1 MIHIFTNFVDT
12 IVQAN
17 NFLSQGS
24 GHELYGGFPG
34 YGSMLLSGQS
44 MEQVIV
50 SQDDHDLQWSCLY
63 QKCIQAMPATG
74 LGPSSMVHPGLTGS
88 QGPAGLPGGP
98 NGPGGHHGPP
108 GPGGG
113 GGGVPLPIAIPPQYS
128 QSSYHP
134 SYMQQQVRMVVSFVH
149 LIKQSILDFE
159 WDLVKPESG
168 FPAVQTF
175 SNPPTDHSGILSSS
189 SKFRESGG
197 MQRTLL
203 SFPSNY
209 ST

>member
-1 MIHIFTNFVDT
+1 
-12 IVQAN
+12 
-17 NFLSQGS
+17 
-24 GHELYGGFPG
+24 
-34 YGSMLLSGQS
+34 
-44 MEQVIV
+44 
-50 SQDDHDLQWSCLY
+50 
-63 QKCIQAMPATG
+63 MPATG

-159 WDLVKPESG
+159 
-168 FPAVQTF
+168 
-175 SNPPTDHSGILSSS
+175 
-189 SKFRESGG
+189 
-197 MQRTLL
+197 
-203 SFPSNY
+203 
-209 ST
+209 